1 MITKGADLLMELD
14 ELVTKIIN
22 HIDETA
28 VKTENKL
35 KQEIHQTKTDI
46 MRAVNVLLEQQRDT
60 LIQFTDTRAAAIEDR
75 LTASEDRLGQQIFDV
90 HQKIDK
96 LAADQKDIHT
106 KLNSLDREFENQ
118 LRRTK

>member
-1 MITKGADLLMELD
+1 M
-14 ELVTKIIN
+14 VTKIIN